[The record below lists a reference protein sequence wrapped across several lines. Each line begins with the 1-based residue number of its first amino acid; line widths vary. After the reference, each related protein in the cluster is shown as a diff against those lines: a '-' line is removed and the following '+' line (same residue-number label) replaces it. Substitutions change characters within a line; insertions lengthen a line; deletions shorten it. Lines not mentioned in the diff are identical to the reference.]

1 MKHTLKTIPLALAA
15 LMAVGSLAVVSCDKE
30 NDVINP
36 QTEQVAPSTKTLQFQ
51 INERFNDSMG
61 RSWSIRGTGQ
71 WLNVNGGRNGVYLE
85 VKFRERSGDRTYYY
99 KGKAV
104 WDFSCRPGQFTLIPD
119 GCEEPTRLVWFVMRE
134 FTEHL
139 LYD

>member
-1 MKHTLKTIPLALAA
+1 MKQNFKFYPVALAA
-15 LMAVGSLAVVSCDKE
+15 LMALGSLTAVSCDKE

-51 INERFNDSMG
+51 INERFTDSMG
-61 RSWSIRGTGQ
+61 RRWIMDGTGQ

-85 VKFRERSGDRTYYY
+85 VKFRQRGDDRTYYY

-104 WDFSCRPGQFTLIPD
+104 WDISVDPSPFTLIPD
-119 GCEEPTRLVWFVMRE
+119 GEQPSRLVWFVMRE
-134 FTEHL
+134 FSEHL